1 MLLGCSVVG
10 NAQLTVRDAFVS
22 MPDTL
27 CPFLDVQQRAYLLN
41 VAPIGDTI
49 PNRFDG
55 QTVLKERTE
64 RTVGL
69 QVADGVEY
77 TIFLQNDTITFIQT
91 ACAPVCASVVKQYD
105 AAWHYLQTITPSIQ
119 GIFVEAMLQDGT
131 IVYKDNTPELL
142 DEDEKKAYQ
151 RSNSSTF

>member
-10 NAQLTVRDAFVS
+10 SAQLTVRDAFVS

-55 QTVLKERTE
+55 RSVLKERTE
-64 RTVGL
+64 QNIGL
-69 QVADGVEY
+69 QVAEGVEY
-77 TIFLQNDTITFIQT
+77 TLFVQNDTITFIQT
-91 ACAPVCASVVKQYD
+91 ACAPICASVVKQYD
-105 AAWHYLQTITPSIQ
+105 GEWRYVQTVRPSIQ
-119 GIFVEAMLQDGT
+119 GVFVEAMLQDSA

-142 DEDEKKAYQ
+142 DEDERKAYQ
-151 RSNSSTF
+151 RSNSSTL